1 MKDTG
6 FKSVSQKNLQ
16 IWCKCYRI
24 ETSYFIDMKTVSHL
38 VLHIIMLSFKI
49 L

>member
-1 MKDTG
+1 MNDTG
-6 FKSVSQKNLQ
+6 FKSVSQK